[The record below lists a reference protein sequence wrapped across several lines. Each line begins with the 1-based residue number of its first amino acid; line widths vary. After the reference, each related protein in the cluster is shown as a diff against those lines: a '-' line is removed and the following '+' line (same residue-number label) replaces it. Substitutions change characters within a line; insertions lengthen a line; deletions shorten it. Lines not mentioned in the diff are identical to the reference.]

1 MRPSHYLQ
9 FATAALICDNVPLL
23 LCAAAAAYFLNRHI
37 GAESASVV
45 VIKVDMVEMSSTQ
58 SQAKSLLTLLVSGC
72 SVHSISVGF
81 PHVKPVDLILQKCC

>member
-1 MRPSHYLQ
+1 MFSDIRPSHYLQ

-23 LCAAAAAYFLNRHI
+23 LCAAAAAAAYFLNRHI

-58 SQAKSLLTLLVSGC
+58 SRAKSLLTLLVSGC
-72 SVHSISVGF
+72 SVHSISV
-81 PHVKPVDLILQKCC
+81 KPVDLIL